1 MAKSKMTKK
10 SMSTLLEIAKLI
22 ALSDGNISKEEEQLI
37 RNIPAQI
44 SVNADTVEDDFVC
57 QAEAST
63 LTLKKLVEA
72 LTSHEERCLAAR
84 VAYLVAAVSRQPRD
98 RLKINVDEQRVI
110 QELLQ
115 ELNLSKDELDQ
126 IESSATQALN
136 QNRSPIR
143 LVMDLIFGDEKLP
156 DLLVEKLYYAEGRH
170 HPDHPLHNSYTGLT
184 ADLK

>member
-1 MAKSKMTKK
+1 MADSKMMKK
-10 SMSTLLEIAKLI
+10 TMNTLLEIAKLI

-37 RNIPAQI
+37 RDLPKQI
-44 SVNADTVEDDFVC
+44 SVNTDEADHVHE
-57 QAEAST
+57 AEVST
-63 LTLKKLVEA
+63 LSIKELVGA
-72 LTSHEERCLAAR
+72 LTSHEDRCLAAR

-115 ELNLSKDELDQ
+115 ELNLSKDELEE
-126 IESSATQALN
+126 IESSAMQELN
-136 QNRSPIR
+136 QNRSPIK

-170 HPDHPLHNSYTGLT
+170 HPGHPLHKSYEGLT
-184 ADLK
+184 SDLKR